1 MGYLED
7 LHSIL
12 RNVSSIRNTIDGK
25 KDKSITRGALDGTLQ
40 FPCLVSDAIPIDM
53 ASTIARTLE
62 RVYASFVQTYL
73 STNNT
78 IDISVD
84 KNPNMFLKRFHK
96 NIKVESTAEDL
107 YHEYCTEDDPEYEAL
122 MERIY
127 DGTTKA
133 YINEAENQMIVFNFS
148 DEFNRGVFES
158 HKESLE
164 EALAGIDYK
173 PFPNIGNS
181 PFYEAI
187 GGPGTLGYDDAMRM
201 YRQTKG
207 IDNAHDRAMHRI
219 MRAEQLADAETRR
232 QQELYDAN
240 QRHDWELDRD
250 RINRNTNIGMKAADM
265 AYNTG
270 MTMLRNKMDKDAA
283 DLKYQRDKKTAAI
296 KHQRDIELQK
306 MRSKSELD
314 RDKFRMRYGGEVGTP
329 SLLKD
334 NDVKKSNDLQPY
346 TMQVRLMAI
355 NDKNEFV
362 QFMDFIVG
370 VKVVLHNIKSDEMI
384 INLQNALSNNGVLF
398 NFIRWTTGEKSLF
411 KDLMLNINNT
421 KLDIANKSKGS
432 SPWWSTLKRLKEVSR
447 AQLPLKFFSK
457 TKLVPQSTIVISSFD
472 ADSIEKLYG
481 FNLRNP
487 QFAIK
492 LMKALFL
499 MNFII
504 VDEGTGTLDILYD
517 GETSYQT
524 YALETLQREVSLSSN
539 KIGKELTR
547 MISR

>member
-7 LHSIL
+7 LHNIL
-12 RNVSSIRNTIDGK
+12 KSVASTRNIIDRNK
-25 KDKSITRGALDGTLQ
+25 SKSITRGALDGTLQ

-84 KNPNMFLKRFHK
+84 KNPNMFLKKFHR
-96 NIKVESTAEDL
+96 NIKVESTMEDL
-107 YHEYCTEDDPEYEAL
+107 YQEYCSESDSEYDAL

-133 YINEAENQMIVFNFS
+133 YINEAENKMIVFNFS
-148 DEFNRGVFES
+148 DKFNKGVFES
-158 HKESLE
+158 HRESLE
-164 EALAGIDYK
+164 EALSCIDYK

-181 PFYEAI
+181 PFYEA
-187 GGPGTLGYDDAMRM
+187 
-201 YRQTKG
+201 
-207 IDNAHDRAMHRI
+207 
-219 MRAEQLADAETRR
+219 DAETKR
-232 QQELYDAN
+232 QQEHYDAN
-240 QRHDWELDRD
+240 QRHDWELERD
-250 RINRNTNIGMKAADM
+250 RINRNTNIGMRAADM

-283 DLKYQRDKKTAAI
+283 DLKYQRDV
-296 KHQRDIELQK
+296 ELQN
-306 MRSKSELD
+306 MRNKADMDKE
-314 RDKFRMRYGGEVGTP
+314 KFRMQNGGNLSVP
-329 SLLKD
+329 SVLKD
-334 NDVKKSNDLQPY
+334 SEVKKANDLQPY
-346 TMQVRLMAI
+346 SMQVRLMAI

-362 QFMDFIVG
+362 QFMDFVIG

-384 INLQNALSNNGVLF
+384 INLQNALADNGVLF
-398 NFIRWTTGEKSLF
+398 NFIRWTTGEKSLC
-411 KDLMLNINNT
+411 KDLLLNINST
-421 KLDIANKSKGS
+421 KLDISNKSKGS

-447 AQLPLKFFSK
+447 AQGAFFSK
-457 TKLVPQSTIVISSFD
+457 TKLVPQSTIVISAFD
-472 ADSIEKLYG
+472 ADSVEKLYG

-487 QFAIK
+487 KFAIK
-492 LMKALFL
+492 LMKSLFL

-517 GETSYQT
+517 GETAYQT
-524 YALETLQREVSLSSN
+524 YALETLEREVTMSSN

>member
-7 LHSIL
+7 LHNIL
-12 RNVSSIRNTIDGK
+12 RNVSSMKNVVDSNR
-25 KDKSITRGALDGTLQ
+25 DKSITRGALDGTLQ

-96 NIKVESTAEDL
+96 NIKVESTTEDL
-107 YHEYCTEDDPEYEAL
+107 YHEYCTEGDPEYESL

-133 YINEAENQMIVFNFS
+133 YINESENKMIVFNFS
-148 DEFNRGVFES
+148 GDFNRGVFES
-158 HKESLE
+158 HKASLE

-181 PFYEAI
+181 PFYEGWTVNSENDYRSSKEI
-187 GGPGTLGYDDAMRM
+187 DDEFNQREF
-201 YRQTKG
+201 
-207 IDNAHDRAMHRI
+207 DRR
-219 MRAEQLADAETRR
+219 RAA
-232 QQELYDAN
+232 ELYDAN
-240 QRHDWELDRD
+240 RNNDWSNERD
-250 RINRNTNIGMKAADM
+250 RLNRRTQAGMKAVDM

-270 MTMLRNKMDKDAA
+270 MTMLRDKMNRDAA
-283 DLKYQRDKKTAAI
+283 DLKYNRDKEASDLKYQRDV
-296 KHQRDIELQK
+296 ELQK
-306 MRSKSELD
+306 MRSQSELE
-314 RDKFRMRYGGEVGTP
+314 RDKFKMRYGGDLTAP

-346 TMQVRLMAI
+346 AMQVRLMAI

-384 INLQNALSNNGVLF
+384 LNLQNALSNNGVLF

-411 KDLMLNINNT
+411 KDLMLNINST

-447 AQLPLKFFSK
+447 AQLPLKFFKK
-457 TKLVPQSTIVISSFD
+457 TKLVPQSTIVISAFD
-472 ADSIEKLYG
+472 ADSIEKVYG

-492 LMKALFL
+492 LMKSLFL

-517 GETSYQT
+517 GEKAYQT
-524 YALETLQREVSLSSN
+524 YALETLQREVAMNSN
-539 KIGKELTR
+539 KLGKELTR

>member
-7 LHSIL
+7 LHNIL
-12 RNVSSIRNTIDGK
+12 KSVASTRNIIDRNK
-25 KDKSITRGALDGTLQ
+25 SKSITRGALDGTLQ

-84 KNPNMFLKRFHK
+84 KNPNMFLKKFHR
-96 NIKVESTAEDL
+96 NIKVESTMEDL
-107 YHEYCTEDDPEYEAL
+107 YQEYCTESDSEYDAL

-133 YINEAENQMIVFNFS
+133 YINEAENKMIVFNFS
-148 DEFNRGVFES
+148 DKFNKGVFES

-164 EALAGIDYK
+164 EALSCIDYK

-181 PFYEAI
+181 PFYEAQRFTPDPNFKFNPLNQNYFDKRDI
-187 GGPGTLGYDDAMRM
+187 E
-201 YRQTKG
+201 KE
-207 IDNAHDRAMHRI
+207 IDYNYQKKLNDQNH
-219 MRAEQLADAETRR
+219 E
-232 QQELYDAN
+232 
-240 QRHDWELDRD
+240 WEVERN
-250 RINRNTNIGMKAADM
+250 RTNRNTNIGMKAADM

-283 DLKYQRDKKTAAI
+283 SLKY
-296 KHQRDIELQK
+296 QRDIELQN
-306 MRSKSELD
+306 MRNKAEID
-314 RDKFRMRYGGEVGTP
+314 KEKFRMQNGGNLSVP
-329 SLLKD
+329 SVLKD
-334 NDVKKSNDLQPY
+334 SEVKKANDLQPY
-346 TMQVRLMAI
+346 SMQVRLMAI

-362 QFMDFIVG
+362 QFMDFVIG

-384 INLQNALSNNGVLF
+384 INLQNALADNGVLF

-411 KDLMLNINNT
+411 KDLLLNINST
-421 KLDIANKSKGS
+421 KLDISNKSKGS

-447 AQLPLKFFSK
+447 AQGAFFSK
-457 TKLVPQSTIVISSFD
+457 TKLVPQSTIVISAFD
-472 ADSIEKLYG
+472 ADSVEKLYG

-487 QFAIK
+487 KFATK
-492 LMKALFL
+492 LMKSLFL

-524 YALETLQREVSLSSN
+524 YALETLEREVTMSSN

>member
-7 LHSIL
+7 LHNIL
-12 RNVSSIRNTIDGK
+12 KSVSSTKNVVDRNK
-25 KDKSITRGALDGTLQ
+25 RKSITRGALDGTLQ

-84 KNPNMFLKRFHK
+84 KNPNMFLKKFHR
-96 NIKVESTAEDL
+96 NIKVESTTEDL
-107 YHEYCTEDDPEYEAL
+107 YQEYCTETDPEYEAL
-122 MERIY
+122 MERVY
-127 DGTTKA
+127 DGTTKT
-133 YINEAENQMIVFNFS
+133 YINEAENRMIVFNFS
-148 DEFNRGVFES
+148 DKFNKGVFES
-158 HKESLE
+158 HKAALE
-164 EALAGIDYK
+164 EALSCIDYK

-187 GGPGTLGYDDAMRM
+187 GGDGDTD
-201 YRQTKG
+201 
-207 IDNAHDRAMHRI
+207 H
-219 MRAEQLADAETRR
+219 ADA
-232 QQELYDAN
+232 QEEMYKKTLKMDTKARTKEYNRSRAAQLYDN
-240 QRHDWELDRD
+240 MVRRDWEFERD
-250 RINRNTNIGMKAADM
+250 RVNRITNAGMRAADM

-283 DLKYQRDKKTAAI
+283 NLKYQRDRDSATTKY
-296 KHQRDIELQK
+296 QRDVELQK
-306 MRSKSELD
+306 MRSASELD
-314 RDKFRMRYGGEVGTP
+314 RDKFRLKNGGNLSVP
-329 SLLKD
+329 SVLKD
-334 NDVKKSNDLQPY
+334 SEVKKANDLQPY
-346 TMQVRLMAI
+346 SMQVRLMAI
-355 NDKNEFV
+355 NDKDEFV
-362 QFMDFIVG
+362 QFMDFIIG

-384 INLQNALSNNGVLF
+384 INLQNALANNGVLF

-411 KDLMLNINNT
+411 KDLILNINST

-447 AQLPLKFFSK
+447 AQGAFFSK
-457 TKLVPQSTIVISSFD
+457 TKLVPQSTIVISAFD
-472 ADSIEKLYG
+472 ADSIEKVYG
-481 FNLRNP
+481 FSLRNP
-487 QFAIK
+487 KFAIK
-492 LMKALFL
+492 LMKSLFL

-517 GETSYQT
+517 GETAYQT
-524 YALETLQREVSLSSN
+524 YALETLEREVTMSSN